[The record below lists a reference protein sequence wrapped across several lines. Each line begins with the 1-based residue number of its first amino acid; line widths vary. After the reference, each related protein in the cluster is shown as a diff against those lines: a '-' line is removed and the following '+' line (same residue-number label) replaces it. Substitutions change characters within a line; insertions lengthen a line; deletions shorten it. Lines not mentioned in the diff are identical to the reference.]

1 MLDVLQCVAIDPDRL
16 QAAAWGETRVDR
28 RLIDDLAAL
37 TREYWCLYHTLA
49 PRTLLPATGAH
60 LDLVCRLLEAAPLHL
75 RRDLGLVAGEAAML
89 DGWLA
94 FLVDDRRTAR
104 SRWGFADD
112 LVRKIGDE
120 RLRAHVLIAR
130 SSLVSSL
137 PHGGRG
143 ASRGWRSPCST
154 RRSGRPVPMPSTE
167 PGSWPVGPRSLAT
180 NRGETRC
187 LPGPRSALDLAGFRG
202 NCALVLGCD
211 REAAEVLSRAAG
223 DARAAG
229 AGAARHLERWRSSPA
244 VAALDERLRH
254 ML

>member
-1 MLDVLQCVAIDPDRL
+1 MRSPVVGPSRDTGAGPGPGRSWHRAPRRPRRLGRGRRRAAGPDLAAELAEEPTEAISGRAARVTIRHVGRDAADLLDVLQCVAIDPDRL

-94 FLVDDRRTAR
+94 FLV
-104 SRWGFADD
+104 
-112 LVRKIGDE
+112 
-120 RLRAHVLIAR
+120 
-130 SSLVSSL
+130 SSL

-143 ASRGWRSPCST
+143 G
-154 RRSGRPVPMPSTE
+154 E
-167 PGSWPVGPRSLAT
+167 SWLAI
-180 NRGETRC
+180 
-187 LPGPRSALDLAGFRG
+187 ALLD
-202 NCALVLGCD
+202 
-211 REAAEVLSRAAG
+211 EAE
-223 DARAAG
+223 RAAG
-229 AGAARHLERWRSSPA
+229 ADAQHRTWLLARRAEEPGDQPR
-244 VAALDERLRH
+244 
-254 ML
+254 